1 MKIRVSPSEVS
12 GRVSAP
18 PSKSYSH
25 RAVLAGSL
33 SDEARVLDPLMS
45 ADIRASI
52 RCAEGFGA
60 EVEDEDEDDGSLSVD
75 GVSCSPE
82 TPDDVLDCGN
92 SGTTLRLFTGT
103 AAVTDDT
110 TVLTG
115 DRSLR
120 SRPNDPLLKSVS
132 ELGSDAFSTRRNGC
146 APLVVD
152 GRIDRRETSIDGT
165 VSSQFISSLLFAA
178 PLTPDGV
185 DIEIEN
191 ELRSR
196 PYVDITLEVLDEAGI
211 DYEETQAGFD
221 VEGDQTYDL
230 GEFRV
235 PGDFSSASYPLAAG
249 AIAGGEVEVENLFPG
264 PQGDSVILDV
274 LDRMGADIDWDTEEG
289 VVRVTSGD
297 LSGTEFDAS
306 DSPDLVPTVAV
317 LGAVAQGETRI
328 YDAEHLRYKETDR
341 LAVITEELRKLGAEV
356 EEGQDYLVVDGDAT
370 DLRGADVSGHHDHR
384 IVMALS
390 LAGLVADGETVV
402 DTAETV
408 SVSYPDFVEAM
419 GSLGAEIESGE

>member
-45 ADIRASI
+45 ADVRASI

-60 EVEDEDEDDGSLSVD
+60 KVEDEDDGSLSVD

-132 ELGSDAFSTRRNGC
+132 ELGPDAFSTRRNGC

-152 GRIDRRETSIDGT
+152 GSIDRRETSIDGT

-274 LDRMGADIDWDTEEG
+274 LDRMGADVDWDTEEG
-289 VVRVTSGD
+289 VVRVASGD

-341 LAVITEELRKLGAEV
+341 LAVITEELRKLGAEI

-402 DTAETV
+402 DTAESV

-419 GSLGAEIESGE
+419 GSLGAEVESGE